1 MIAIGEKIENT
12 VFFEYMLSDN
22 FGCTIGV
29 NKHDA
34 HALFN
39 NKKIVLTGVPGAF
52 TPTCSEQHLPDF
64 IKKTKLIKSHGVD
77 SIFFMAVNDPF
88 VMAYWGEKYKIKDE
102 VRMLGDPAAEF
113 TKSHGLEMDLSE
125 AGLGLR
131 SKRFTLV
138 VSFLKV
144 VYCQVENSPKDYK
157 NSNTLNLLNFLA

>member
-52 TPTCSEQHLPDF
+52 TPTCSEWHLPDF
-64 IKKTKLIKSHGVD
+64 LKKTKLIKSHGVD
-77 SIFFMAVNDPF
+77 SIFFMAVNDPL

-138 VSFLKV
+138 LSFV
-144 VYCQVENSPKDYK
+144 EVAYCQVENSTKDYK
-157 NSNTLNLLNFLA
+157 NSSTEKLLNFLA

>member
-1 MIAIGEKIENT
+1 MIAIGDKIENT

-22 FGCTIGV
+22 FGCTIGI

-34 HALFN
+34 HALCN

-138 VSFLKV
+138 VSSWRLCIARLKIA
-144 VYCQVENSPKDYK
+144 QKIIKTP
-157 NSNTLNLLNFLA
+157 TP